1 MKTIAE
7 SGHVLGAW
15 RAPFAAGPVAQ
26 HAFAPGVTLA
36 AMAAKM
42 PGLPI
47 DWDRRGTIAIGGHEI
62 DRAHWHRVR
71 PKAGQRVTFHYALAR
86 GGESGGGG
94 KRGILSIVVAV
105 AAIALSVV
113 TLGGGLAT
121 VLGAGFAQGTLGA
134 KVLAAGISLAGPLSS
149 SGTLVLQIVERR
161 K

>member
-7 SGHVLGAW
+7 SGHVLAAW
-15 RAPFAAGPVAQ
+15 RAPFSSGAVALQ
-26 HAFAPGVTLA
+26 AFAPGVTLA
-36 AMAAKM
+36 HMAAEM

-62 DRAHWHRVR
+62 DRAHWYRVR
-71 PKAGQRVTFHYALAR
+71 PKPGQRVTFHYALAR

-149 SGTLVLQIVERR
+149 TGSSLVQVVERQT
-161 K
+161 